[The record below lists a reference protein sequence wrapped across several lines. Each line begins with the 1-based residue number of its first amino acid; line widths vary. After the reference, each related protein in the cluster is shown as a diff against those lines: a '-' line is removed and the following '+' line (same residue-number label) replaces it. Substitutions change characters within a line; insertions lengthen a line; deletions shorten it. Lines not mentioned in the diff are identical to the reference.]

1 MDLNAV
7 ASGIAANVATI
18 TDLNTLD
25 FGPDDGTDPLF
36 WVGSIEEQF
45 DTAMGRGQDELSVT
59 CWLIASRADDESGQ
73 TEVRRYMSGSGTK
86 SIRTAI
92 RTDKTLGGS
101 ASDVR
106 AVSARGPIPIE
117 LGSNRFI
124 GAQFTLQV
132 IGRGNA

>member
-1 MDLNAV
+1 MDLNNV
-7 ASGIAANVATI
+7 ATGIAANVATI

-25 FGPDDGTDPLF
+25 FGPDDGEEPLF
-36 WVGSIEEQF
+36 WVGSIEETF
-45 DTAMGRGQDELSVT
+45 DTAMGRGQDELAVT
-59 CWLIASRADDESGQ
+59 CWLIVARADDQAGQ
-73 TEVRRYMSGSGTK
+73 KAVREYMSGSGSR

-117 LGSNRFI
+117 LGANKFI